1 MKKILILLMFIM
13 PTVFTFAQISNEDA
27 QLFGYRVQEERSCDL
42 GQINGITQHVFT
54 IVNKTPSPMN
64 IVSVK
69 SNDGLVASVSNNSI
83 MPNTQ
88 GKLTVVIDPAKIKIK
103 GDFEFN
109 ITVTYTQ
116 NTALGKTTKNLV
128 YTVKGSL

>member
-1 MKKILILLMFIM
+1 MKKILIFLMFVM
-13 PTVFTFAQISNEDA
+13 PAVFTFAQISNEEA
-27 QLFGYRVQEERSCDL
+27 QLFGFRVQEERSCDL
-42 GQINGITQHVFT
+42 GQINAVTQHVFT

-64 IVSVK
+64 VTSVK
-69 SNDGLVASVSNNSI
+69 ANDGLVASISNNSI
-83 MPNTQ
+83 MPNTE

-109 ITVTYTQ
+109 ITVTYSQ
-116 NTALGKTTKNLV
+116 NTALGETTKQMV